1 MLGLC
6 GGPLQYA
13 YAKESVLYSVPH
25 AHRGYKTMR
34 SADKETVLLALDTLS
49 LALVEKGHT
58 WTPEQRS
65 LYEKAVRIV
74 KAEIANDPLKLSMAG
89 GRVGATA

>member
-1 MLGLC
+1 
-6 GGPLQYA
+6 
-13 YAKESVLYSVPH
+13 VLYLVAH
-25 AHRGYKTMR
+25 AHRGAQDHAI
-34 SADKETVLLALDTLS
+34 ADKETVLLALDTLS